1 MAKPVI
7 VVSGESEIS
16 FDIVKID
23 RSKIYGSRKRIAIDV
38 DGKQCSRAV
47 LLADGSEL
55 LTSGMTAQGYFT
67 ETGRPVARQEMVGLD
82 DKGTVVATKP
92 STLGVPQKLEGPVNP
107 SEVLN
112 LSLESV
118 FYLDALSGIDS
129 IEAQL
134 NEGKVFKFL
143 FNYSAGFEVETA
155 YLVAN
160 DEGYFALVGTCVFPQ
175 WIEEA
180 AIFVPDESSVDDS
193 EDLDFDDL

>member
-38 DGKQCSRAV
+38 DGNQCSRAA

-67 ETGRPVARQEMVGLD
+67 ETGRPVARQEMVGID

-92 STLGVPQKLEGPVNP
+92 STLGVPQKLEGPVDP

-134 NEGKVFKFL
+134 KEGKVFKFL

-160 DEGYFALVGTCVFPQ
+160 DEGYFALVGACVSPQ

-180 AIFVPDESSVDDS
+180 EIFVPDESSVDDS